1 MTDYQPTFAEKAI
14 HYYNQLQTP
23 TGLAPGVSAM
33 NPYAD
38 PVVQAIV
45 AQFYTKF
52 YADTQPRVYML
63 GINPGRFGAG
73 VTGLSFTTPQN
84 LARYC
89 GIPNNLPPTPE
100 LSSRFI
106 YRVIE
111 VFGGV
116 EAFYGRFF
124 LSSLYPLA
132 LVKDGKNY
140 NFYDDKLTT
149 NTLWP
154 VMIEGIRTQQT
165 FGCDRRVA
173 ICLGRKNEGFFNKLN
188 DEHSFFD
195 RIVAVDHPRY
205 ILQYKSKFLEQYL
218 DTYLQVLTD
227 CLPDMAGRQ

>member
-1 MTDYQPTFAEKAI
+1 MMTFAQKAI
-14 HYYNQLQTP
+14 AYYLSLTQPVGLP
-23 TGLAPGVSAM
+23 TGVWAM

-38 PVVQAIV
+38 PVVQDLV
-45 AQFYTKF
+45 GQFYAKF
-52 YADTQPRVYML
+52 YADNTPRVYIL

-106 YRVIE
+106 YKVIE
-111 VFGGV
+111 AFGGV

-140 NFYDDKLTT
+140 NFYDDKATMK
-149 NTLWP
+149 TLWP
-154 VMIEGIRTQQT
+154 VMIEGLHQQQT
-165 FGCDRRVA
+165 FGCNRRVA
-173 ICLGRKNEGFFNKLN
+173 ICLGRINEGFFKKLN
-188 DEHSFFD
+188 DQHPFFD

-205 ILQYKSKFLEQYL
+205 ILQYKSKFLEQYV
-218 DTYLQVLTD
+218 DTYLQVLSD
-227 CLPDMAGRQ
+227 ALPDLERM

>member
-1 MTDYQPTFAEKAI
+1 MPILTDSFADRAIRFYLSQQPPA
-14 HYYNQLQTP
+14 QLP
-23 TGLAPGVSAM
+23 AGVSAM

-38 PVVQAIV
+38 PVVQDIIQ
-45 AQFYTKF
+45 QFYTKF
-52 YADTQPRVYML
+52 YNDNQPRVFVL

-84 LARYC
+84 LTRYC

-106 YRVIE
+106 YRVIDA
-111 VFGGV
+111 FGGV

-140 NFYDDKLTT
+140 NFYDDKATT
-149 NTLWP
+149 TALWP
-154 VMIEGIRTQQT
+154 VMVDSLHQQQA
-165 FGCDRRVA
+165 FGCDKRVA
-173 ICLGRKNEGFFNKLN
+173 ICLGRKNEGFLKRLN
-188 DEHSFFD
+188 DEQGFFG
-195 RIVAVDHPRY
+195 RIVTVDHPRY
-205 ILQYKSKFLEQYL
+205 ILQYRSKYLEQYV

-227 CLPDMAGRQ
+227 CLPESF

>member
-1 MTDYQPTFAEKAI
+1 MIIPYESFASRAI
-14 HYYNQLQTP
+14 HFYLTQHEPEKLP
-23 TGLAPGVSAM
+23 PGVSAM

-38 PVVQAIV
+38 PVVQDIV
-45 AQFYTKF
+45 QQFYVKF
-52 YADTQPRVYML
+52 YSDQQPRVFIL

-89 GIPNNLPPTPE
+89 GIPNDLPPTPE

-106 YRVIE
+106 YKVIE
-111 VFGGV
+111 AFGGV
-116 EAFYGRFF
+116 NAFYGRFF

-140 NFYDDKLTT
+140 NFYDDKATT
-149 NTLWP
+149 QALWP
-154 VMIEGIRTQQT
+154 VMIDSIRQQQT

-173 ICLGRKNEGFFNKLN
+173 ICLGRKNEGFLKKLN
-188 DEHSFFD
+188 DQQGFFD
-195 RIVAVDHPRY
+195 RIVTVDHPRY
-205 ILQYKSKFLEQYL
+205 ILQYRSKFLEQYV

-227 CLPDMAGRQ
+227 CLPDSYPH

>member
-1 MTDYQPTFAEKAI
+1 
-14 HYYNQLQTP
+14 
-23 TGLAPGVSAM
+23 M

-38 PVVQAIV
+38 PMVQDIV
-45 AQFYTKF
+45 EQFYTKF
-52 YADTQPRVYML
+52 YNDQQPRVFIL

-106 YRVIE
+106 YKVIE
-111 VFGGV
+111 AFGGV
-116 EAFYGRFF
+116 DAFYGRFF

-140 NFYDDKLTT
+140 NFYDDKATT
-149 NTLWP
+149 QALWP
-154 VMIEGIRTQQT
+154 VMIDSLHQQQT

-173 ICLGRKNEGFFNKLN
+173 ICLGRKNENFLKKLN
-188 DEHSFFD
+188 DQQGFFG
-195 RIVAVDHPRY
+195 RIVTVDHPRY
-205 ILQYKSKFLEQYL
+205 ILQYRSKYLEQYV
-218 DTYLQVLTD
+218 DTYLQVLSD
-227 CLPDMAGRQ
+227 CLPEAID